1 MRTSERKGAIVILV
15 ALLMVALLGF
25 GAFAVDVSQMQA
37 YKSEL
42 RRSADAAVLAAT
54 LQLLHETQ
62 HGTARTQADLLLS
75 NNPVFGDAATITAFE
90 YGTYSDATGFTFL
103 CTSGCSVGANAIRL
117 SVRGPDRSFYLA
129 QVISDTTEF
138 SLSIETT
145 AWLPVAATPCAAPWA
160 IDSTTWTNKY
170 PTGPPSPGVLRNT
183 PNTDPRKQ
191 FSLKAPELAA
201 DVLPKWFGAINLPG
215 LTTLGQP
222 QDPING
228 DLNYR
233 QNIYPGP
240 PWTSP
245 GSPFCHNLIAG
256 DLIQGKNGGLDDET
270 IDALGFGGF
279 VGLCGRSAFDEC
291 INAGGQVGVAVR
303 VPIVRDSVGGGCA
316 APPVYPQDDFGGNTA
331 KCFSVMYVGTFV
343 IVGAVPGGSEKGFI
357 QGVYAGTDVV
367 GPVRGFAQR
376 PILVQ

>member
-25 GAFAVDVSQMQA
+25 GAFAVDISQMQA

-62 HGTARTQADLLLS
+62 HVTAATQADLLLS
-75 NNPVFGDAATITAFE
+75 DNPVFGDPATVTSFE
-90 YGTYSDATGFTFL
+90 YGTYNDVAGFTAL
-103 CTSGCSVGANAIRL
+103 CTVGCSAAANAIRL
-117 SVRGPDRSFYLA
+117 SVRGPDRGFYLA
-129 QVISDTTEF
+129 QLFGDTSF
-138 SLSIETT
+138 ALSIEAT

-160 IDSTTWTNKY
+160 IHDTTWVAKY
-170 PTGPPSPGVLRNT
+170 PTAPPSTGALRNML
-183 PNTDPRKQ
+183 NSDARKR
-191 FSLKAPELAA
+191 FLLKNHELPT
-201 DVLPKWFGAINLPG
+201 DVLPMWFGAINLPG

-222 QDPING
+222 HDPNG
-228 DLNYR
+228 DVNYA

-240 PWTSP
+240 PWTTAVSP
-245 GSPFCHNLIAG
+245 HCHTLVPG

-270 IDALGFGGF
+270 IDALGFGGV
-279 VGLCGRSAFDEC
+279 VGLCGRSAADEC

-303 VPIVRDSVGGGCA
+303 VPIVKDSVGGSCA
-316 APPVYPQDDFGGNTA
+316 APPVYPEDDFGGNTA
-331 KCFSVMYVGTFV
+331 KCFSVTDVRTFV
-343 IVGAVPGGSEKGFI
+343 IIGAIPGGSEKGFI
-357 QGVYAGTDVV
+357 QGVYAGTDVI
-367 GPVRGFAQR
+367 GPVRGYAQR

>member
-1 MRTSERKGAIVILV
+1 MILV

-75 NNPVFGDAATITAFE
+75 NNPVFGDAATITSFE
-90 YGTYSDATGFTFL
+90 YGTYSDAAGFTSL

-117 SVRGPDRSFYLA
+117 SVRGPDRGFYLA
-129 QVISDTTEF
+129 QFIGGTEF

-160 IDSTTWTNKY
+160 IHETTWLSKY
-170 PTGPPSPGVLRNT
+170 PTTPPSMSALRVMLNS
-183 PNTDPRKQ
+183 DIRKR
-191 FSLKAPELAA
+191 FSLKSHESAT
-201 DVLPKWFGAINLPG
+201 DVLPMWFGAVNLPG
-215 LTTLGQP
+215 LTTPGQP
-222 QDPING
+222 HDPNG
-228 DLNYR
+228 DVNYA

-245 GSPFCHNLIAG
+245 VGSHCHILISGIFG

-270 IDALGFGGF
+270 IDALGFGA
-279 VGLCGRSAFDEC
+279 VAGLCGRSPSDEC

-303 VPIVRDSVGGGCA
+303 VPIVRDSVGGDCA

-331 KCFSVMYVGTFV
+331 KCFSVTDVRTFV
-343 IVGAVPGGSEKGFI
+343 IVDARPSGDEKGLI